1 LASAIWHGDWQGLS
15 MQYYT
20 LLAFGC
26 LVGMQH
32 ALEADHLAAVAA
44 LSKSG
49 SSRRAL
55 VLRGSAWGLGH
66 TVTLLT
72 VCCIL
77 WVLGESIS
85 PHAEAL
91 LEFIVGAMIV
101 LLGVNVLYTIWR
113 RRPHIHV
120 HRHADGVRHVH
131 IHTHA
136 DDSVQHAASTHQH
149 SHERVGLPRAVV
161 VGMVH
166 GVAGSAGLM
175 VLAAAAGSITE
186 ALGYVLAFGIGS
198 IAGMAALSLVASYP
212 LRWLERGNN
221 WVNTT
226 VFISIGGAAILVG
239 THLMGQSWS
248 HL

>member
-1 LASAIWHGDWQGLS
+1 

-44 LSKSG
+44 LSKNG
-49 SSRRAL
+49 SSQRAL

-72 VCCIL
+72 ICCVL
-77 WVLGESIS
+77 WLLGESIS
-85 PHAEAL
+85 PHTEAL
-91 LEFIVGAMIV
+91 LEFVVGAMIV
-101 LLGVNVLYTIWR
+101 LLGINVLYTIWR

-131 IHTHA
+131 IHSHA
-136 DDSVQHAASTHQH
+136 DESVQHAASSHQH

-166 GVAGSAGLM
+166 GAAGSAGLM
-175 VLAAAAGSITE
+175 VLAATAGSVTE
-186 ALGYVLAFGIGS
+186 ALGYVLAFGSGS
-198 IAGMAALSLVASYP
+198 IAGMAALSFVASYP
-212 LRWLERGNN
+212 LRWLQRAT
-221 WVNTT
+221 WVSNTAF
-226 VFISIGGAAILVG
+226 VSIGGGAILVG
-239 THLMGQSWS
+239 AHLMGQSWS
-248 HL
+248 LL

>member
-1 LASAIWHGDWQGLS
+1 

-44 LSKSG
+44 LSKNG
-49 SSRRAL
+49 SSQRAL

-72 VCCIL
+72 ICGVL
-77 WVLGESIS
+77 WLLGESFS
-85 PHAEAL
+85 PHTEAV
-91 LEFIVGAMIV
+91 LEFVVGAMIV

-131 IHTHA
+131 IHSHA
-136 DDSVQHAASTHQH
+136 DESVQHAASRHQH

-166 GVAGSAGLM
+166 GAAGSAGLM
-175 VLAAAAGSITE
+175 VLAATAGSVTE
-186 ALGYVLAFGIGS
+186 ALGYVLAFGTGS
-198 IAGMAALSLVASYP
+198 IAGMAALSFVASYP
-212 LRWLERGNN
+212 LRWLERGSN
-221 WVNTT
+221 WVSTT
-226 VFISIGGAAILVG
+226 AFMSIGGGAILVG
-239 THLMGQSWS
+239 AHLMGQSWG
-248 HL
+248 LL